1 VGELD
6 RLVCANSVGES
17 AEDAGQGRRF
27 EFEPIE
33 PWHKEVTASSLLNE
47 LSATFA
53 RYLILPPHGAT
64 TLSLWAMHT
73 YLMDEFSTDPYLGFT
88 SPEKRCG
95 KSRALTLLSL
105 TCHRPV
111 LGGNITPSAL
121 YRVIDAH
128 APALLID
135 ELDTF
140 LKDVELR
147 GILNAGYTR
156 STAFVTRC
164 VGDDHDPRQFA
175 VWGAKAFGLIGKL
188 HGTLEDRTIII
199 RMRRK
204 KKDERV
210 ERLREKDKASFK
222 HLRQK
227 CLRFAHDNRLR
238 IREAEPELPDEIND
252 RAQDIWEPLFAIAT
266 LAGSVWI
273 EKAKKAAIALSG
285 QIDIDADSIRV
296 QLLADI
302 YQAFKDKAVEWLS
315 STELVDTLTAIEDHP
330 WCEFNKGKPLTAK
343 GLKNL
348 LAAFDVKPTKERAS
362 NGYHVAQFE
371 DSFSRYLPDSPP
383 LSSTSSTS
391 QAQSGFEE
399 NSHIPQNENGG
410 TCKNGGNPHGARPVE
425 DVEHRDGIH
434 RGGEHL
440 KKVTLDE

>member
-1 VGELD
+1 MSLENRVDEKIEGQKDHKSIIEAAIARLAEDVGAVFEPLVIEALRAIRNTSPADHQRYRKRIKDAGAGVGELD

-175 VWGAKAFGLIGKL
+175 VWGAKAFGLIGNFMEHWK
-188 HGTLEDRTIII
+188 I
-199 RMRRK
+199 
-204 KKDERV
+204 
-210 ERLREKDKASFK
+210 
-222 HLRQK
+222 
-227 CLRFAHDNRLR
+227 
-238 IREAEPELPDEIND
+238 EPSL
-252 RAQDIWEPLFAIAT
+252 
-266 LAGSVWI
+266 
-273 EKAKKAAIALSG
+273 
-285 QIDIDADSIRV
+285 
-296 QLLADI
+296 
-302 YQAFKDKAVEWLS
+302 
-315 STELVDTLTAIEDHP
+315 
-330 WCEFNKGKPLTAK
+330 
-343 GLKNL
+343 
-348 LAAFDVKPTKERAS
+348 
-362 NGYHVAQFE
+362 
-371 DSFSRYLPDSPP
+371 
-383 LSSTSSTS
+383 
-391 QAQSGFEE
+391 
-399 NSHIPQNENGG
+399 
-410 TCKNGGNPHGARPVE
+410 
-425 DVEHRDGIH
+425 
-434 RGGEHL
+434 
-440 KKVTLDE
+440 